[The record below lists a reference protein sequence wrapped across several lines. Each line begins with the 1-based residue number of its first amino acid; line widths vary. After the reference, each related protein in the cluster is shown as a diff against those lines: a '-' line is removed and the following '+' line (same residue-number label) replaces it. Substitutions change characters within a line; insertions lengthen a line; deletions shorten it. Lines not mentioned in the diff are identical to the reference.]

1 MTPWY
6 VSSGAGV
13 TALSS
18 RHPSSYDKCQEL
30 EGADVCLERR
40 KRATLYL
47 CIPAALVI
55 IAFTA
60 FPLINGIYVSFLKW
74 NGYSQTRR
82 FIGFENYVSLVG
94 DPVFWRSL
102 GNTLIYG
109 FGSTILQNVFGL
121 LIALY
126 VNTKF
131 AGRNFIRALVYMPI
145 MISGFIMGL
154 ILYYFVQLQGG
165 VINDMLAIVGLPA
178 VYWMETGMRATTIV
192 TLVNSWQYLGLC
204 MVIYL
209 AGLQNI
215 PQMYLE
221 AARIDGVNT
230 LQEFFKIK
238 LPMLMGSVTTAV
250 IINLIGGFKLYEVI
264 VSLSGGGPNRKSLS
278 LSYYIQLL
286 YFNDEKAGFASAVGV
301 ALFFIIF
308 IISWPINKFL
318 VKKVV
323 EF

>member
-1 MTPWY
+1 ME
-6 VSSGAGV
+6 
-13 TALSS
+13 
-18 RHPSSYDKCQEL
+18 K
-30 EGADVCLERR
+30 R

-55 IAFTA
+55 IAFMA
-60 FPLINGIYVSFLKW
+60 FPLFNGISVSFFKW

-82 FIGFENYVSLVG
+82 FIGLENYVSLVS
-94 DPVFWRSL
+94 DSVFWRSL

-109 FGSTILQNVFGL
+109 FGSTLLQNVFGL

-126 VNTKF
+126 VNDKF
-131 AGRNFIRALVYMPI
+131 RGRNFIRSLVYLPI

-154 ILYYFVQLQGG
+154 ILYYFVQLDGG
-165 VINDMLAIVGLPA
+165 VLNDILAMIGIGP
-178 VYWMETGMRATTIV
+178 VYWMETGLRSTLMV

-215 PQMYLE
+215 PEMYLE
-221 AARIDGVNT
+221 AARIDGVNR
-230 LQEFFKIK
+230 LQEFFRIK
-238 LPMLMGSVTTAV
+238 LPMLMSSVTTAV
-250 IINLIGGFKLYEVI
+250 ITNLIGGFKLYEVI

-286 YFNDEKAGFASAVGV
+286 YFNDEKAGYASAVGI

-308 IISWPINKFL
+308 IISWPINKYL
-318 VKKVV
+318 VSKV
-323 EF
+323 EEY